1 MGSVL
6 DVIECPNCKQEA
18 TLDFYYKTGEEYV
31 FCQNCG
37 YYKNTTIINREK
49 TLNELT
55 DDDWDISENKH
66 PFAAYRVSTYG
77 SIGYHCGSLDSEKAY
92 DNLKLQIAQ
101 DPEINYFSLSRFVDG
116 EIKEE
121 TIINAINK

>member
-6 DVIECPNCKQEA
+6 DFIECPNCGQEA
-18 TLDFYYKTGEEYV
+18 SDDFYYKTGEEYV

-37 YYKNTTIINREK
+37 YYRNATIINREK
-49 TLNELT
+49 ALNELT

-77 SIGYHCGSLDSEKAY
+77 NVGYYCGSLASEEAY
-92 DNLKLQIAQ
+92 VNLKLQIAQ

-121 TIINAINK
+121 ILINEKN